1 VGSHLIILIVLRED
15 LLIAERVSRFG
26 RIVELLVKA
35 EMAGV
40 VN

>member
-1 VGSHLIILIVLRED
+1 MILVFLGTHLLV
-15 LLIAERVSRFG
+15 AERVSRFG